1 MMETI
6 SFDEW
11 KRLKLKI
18 GKIIEVKEHPN
29 ADKLY
34 VLKVDLGDKKVELV
48 AGLRQHYK
56 PDELKGKLCIVF
68 TNLQPATIRG
78 IRSEGM
84 ILAAVNSDRSK
95 IVLVGPEKEIELGSV
110 IE

>member
-1 MMETI
+1 METI